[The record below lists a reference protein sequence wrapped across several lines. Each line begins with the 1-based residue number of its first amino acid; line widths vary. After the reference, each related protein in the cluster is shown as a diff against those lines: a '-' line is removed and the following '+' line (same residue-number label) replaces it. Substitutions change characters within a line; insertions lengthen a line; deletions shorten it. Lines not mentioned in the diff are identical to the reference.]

1 MPDGQDRH
9 AGLPAELVQ
18 LMRTIVMNIYDTNV
32 RSDFETRFADMAEQF
47 RATKRRTT
55 SYLQA
60 LHSRASKLFDY
71 RQFPQLLKQ
80 FLYVLDE
87 IEADIDAMIA
97 RLETGLRSVEE
108 TVNRPDFDSLD
119 EQVRQQYL
127 ECLENTRKDVES
139 KMPELLARK
148 EVIAKLRQVL
158 NKQE

>member
-9 AGLPAELVQ
+9 SGLPAELVQ

-32 RSDFETRFADMAEQF
+32 CSDFDMAEQF
-47 RATKRRTT
+47 RATKQRTAF
-55 SYLQA
+55 YLQA

-97 RLETGLRSVEE
+97 RLETGLKSVEE

-119 EQVRQQYL
+119 EQVKQQYL

>member
-1 MPDGQDRH
+1 MPDERDRH
-9 AGLPAELVQ
+9 VGLPDELVL
-18 LMRTIVMNIYDTNV
+18 LMRTIVMNIYEANV
-32 RSDFETRFADMAEQF
+32 CSDFETRFADMAEQF
-47 RATKRRTT
+47 RESKQRTT
-55 SYLQA
+55 SYLEV
-60 LHSRASKLFDY
+60 LHSRASMLFNY

-97 RLETGLRSVEE
+97 RLEIGLRSVEE
-108 TVNRPDFDSLD
+108 TVNHPDFDSLD
-119 EQVRQQYL
+119 EQLKQQYL

-148 EVIAKLRQVL
+148 EVIAKLRQTL

>member
-1 MPDGQDRH
+1 MPDVRDRH
-9 AGLPAELVQ
+9 EGLPDELVL
-18 LMRTIVMNIYDTNV
+18 LMRTIVINVYDMNV
-32 RSDFETRFADMAEQF
+32 CSDFETRFADMAEQF
-47 RATKRRTT
+47 RATKQRTT

-60 LHSRASKLFDY
+60 LHGRARKLFDY

-119 EQVRQQYL
+119 EQVKQQYF

-148 EVIAKLRQVL
+148 EVIAKLRQAL

>member
-1 MPDGQDRH
+1 
-9 AGLPAELVQ
+9 
-18 LMRTIVMNIYDTNV
+18 
-32 RSDFETRFADMAEQF
+32 
-47 RATKRRTT
+47 
-55 SYLQA
+55 
-60 LHSRASKLFDY
+60 LFDY

-119 EQVRQQYL
+119 EQVKQQYL

-148 EVIAKLRQVL
+148 EVIAKLRQTL

>member
-9 AGLPAELVQ
+9 SGLPAELVQ

-32 RSDFETRFADMAEQF
+32 CSDFETRFADMAEQF
-47 RATKRRTT
+47 RATKQRTAF
-55 SYLQA
+55 YLQA

-80 FLYVLDE
+80 FLCVLDE

-108 TVNRPDFDSLD
+108 TVNCPNFDSLD
-119 EQVRQQYL
+119 EQVKQQYL

-148 EVIAKLRQVL
+148 EIIAKLRQVL